1 MRIIAIA
8 KNTFKEALRGKMF
21 NIMLIFALVTIGST
35 KMFSF
40 FTPREEMKMI
50 KDMGFFF
57 ITIFGLLIAVI
68 LGARL
73 ITEELGKKTIYAVLS
88 KPVHRYELIL
98 GKLFGAMFALFIN
111 LCFMTGVFLSVLYL
125 KERVLN
131 FEIFKAMFL
140 IFISLSL
147 LSSIAIMFSTF
158 STMWISITLTLFIY
172 IVGNIF
178 EYLRHLASKGSA
190 ILKFALDGAYYL
202 LPNFGN
208 FNVNRDIVHGT
219 AVSVLHILKV
229 TVYGLNYIIIFTL
242 LAILFFRKR
251 EV

>member
-1 MRIIAIA
+1 MRVIAIA

-21 NIMLIFALVTIGST
+21 NIMLVFALVTIGST

-57 ITIFGLLIAVI
+57 IVFFGLLIAI
-68 LGARL
+68 FLGAKM
-73 ITEELGKKTIYAVLS
+73 ITEELEKKTIYTVLS

-98 GKLFGAMFALFIN
+98 GKLVGTMFALLIN
-111 LCFMTGVFLSVLYL
+111 LCFMAGVFLGVIYL

-131 FEIFKAMFL
+131 LEIFKAMFL
-140 IFISLSL
+140 IFVSLSL

-158 STMWISITLTLFIY
+158 ATTTISVTLTVFLY

-178 EYLRHLASKGSA
+178 EYLKHLAQKGGMV
-190 ILKFALDGAYYL
+190 LKFVLEGAYYL
-202 LPNFGN
+202 FPNFTN
-208 FNVNRDIVHGT
+208 FNINRDVVHGT
-219 AVSVLHILKV
+219 AVSGLHILKV
-229 TVYGLNYIIIFTL
+229 TIYGLNYIIIFTL
-242 LAILFFRKR
+242 LAVLFFRKR

>member
-1 MRIIAIA
+1 MKIIPIA
-8 KNTFKEALRGKMF
+8 KNTFKETLRGKMF

-57 ITIFGLLIAVI
+57 IIFFGLLIAI
-68 LGARL
+68 FLGAKM
-73 ITEELGKKTIYAVLS
+73 ITEELEKKTIYTVLS
-88 KPVHRYELIL
+88 KPIHRYELIL
-98 GKLFGAMFALFIN
+98 GKLVGTMFALLIN
-111 LCFMTGVFLSVLYL
+111 LCFMSIIFLGVLYL
-125 KERVLN
+125 KERALN
-131 FEIFKAMFL
+131 LEIFKAMFL
-140 IFISLSL
+140 IFVSLSL

-158 STMWISITLTLFIY
+158 ATTTISVTLTVFLY

-178 EYLRHLASKGSA
+178 EYLKHLAQKGS
-190 ILKFALDGAYYL
+190 IVLKFVLEGAYYL
-202 LPNFGN
+202 FPNFTN
-208 FNVNRDIVHGT
+208 FNINRDVIHGT
-219 AVSVLHILKV
+219 AVSGLHILKV
-229 TVYGLNYIIIFTL
+229 TVYGLNYMIIFTL

>member
-21 NIMLIFALVTIGST
+21 NTMLIFALVTIGST

-57 ITIFGLLIAVI
+57 IVFFGLLIAI
-68 LGARL
+68 FLGAKI
-73 ITEELGKKTIYAVLS
+73 ITEELEKKTIYTVLS
-88 KPVHRYELIL
+88 KPVHRHELIL
-98 GKLFGAMFALFIN
+98 GKLVGTMFALFVN
-111 LCFMTGVFLSVLYL
+111 LCFMSIVFLGVLYL
-125 KERVLN
+125 KERVLD
-131 FEIFKAMFL
+131 FEIFKAIFL

-147 LSSIAIMFSTF
+147 ISSIAIMFSTF
-158 STMWISITLTLFIY
+158 ATTTISVTLTMFFY

-178 EYLRHLASKGSA
+178 EYLKHLASKGGA
-190 ILKFALDGAYYL
+190 ILKFILDGAYYL
-202 LPNFGN
+202 FPNFTN
-208 FNVNRDIVHGT
+208 FNINRDVIHGT
-219 AVSVLHILKV
+219 AVSGMYMFKV
-229 TVYGLNYIIIFTL
+229 TAYGLNYITIFTL

-251 EV
+251 EI

>member
-57 ITIFGLLIAVI
+57 ITIFGLLIAII

-73 ITEELGKKTIYAVLS
+73 IYEELEKKTIYTVLS
-88 KPVHRYELIL
+88 KPVRKYELIL
-98 GKLFGAMFALFIN
+98 GKLFGAMFTLLIN
-111 LCFMTGVFLSVLYL
+111 LCFMTAVFLVVLYL
-125 KERVLN
+125 KERALN

-178 EYLRHLASKGSA
+178 EYLKHLAQKGG
-190 ILKFALDGAYYL
+190 IVLKFVLEGAYYL
-202 LPNFGN
+202 FPNFTN
-208 FNVNRDIVHGT
+208 FNINRDVVHGT
-219 AVSVLHILKV
+219 AVSGLHILKV

-242 LAILFFRKR
+242 LSILFFRKR

>member
-1 MRIIAIA
+1 MRIIAVA

-57 ITIFGLLIAVI
+57 IVFFGLLIAI
-68 LGARL
+68 FLGAKM
-73 ITEELGKKTIYAVLS
+73 IYEELERKTIYTVLS
-88 KPVHRYELIL
+88 KPIHRYELIL
-98 GKLFGAMFALFIN
+98 GKLVGTMLALLVN

-131 FEIFKAMFL
+131 LEIFKAMFL
-140 IFISLSL
+140 IFVSLSL

-158 STMWISITLTLFIY
+158 ATTTISITLTVFLY

-178 EYLRHLASKGSA
+178 EYLEHLAQKGGMV
-190 ILKFALDGAYYL
+190 LKFVLEGAYYL
-202 LPNFGN
+202 FPNFTN
-208 FNVNRDIVHGT
+208 FNINRDIVHGT
-219 AVSVLHILKV
+219 PVAGLYILKV
-229 TVYGLNYIIIFTL
+229 TIYGLNYIIIFTL

>member
-1 MRIIAIA
+1 MKVIAIA

-57 ITIFGLLIAVI
+57 IVFFGLLIAI
-68 LGARL
+68 FLGAKM
-73 ITEELGKKTIYAVLS
+73 ITEELEKKTIYTVLS
-88 KPVHRYELIL
+88 KPIHRYELIL
-98 GKLFGAMFALFIN
+98 GKLVGTMFALFIN
-111 LCFMTGVFLSVLYL
+111 LCFMSIVFLGVIYL

-131 FEIFKAMFL
+131 FKIFKAMFL
-140 IFISLSL
+140 IFVSLSL
-147 LSSIAIMFSTF
+147 ISSIAIMFSTF
-158 STMWISITLTLFIY
+158 ATTTISVTLTMFLY

-178 EYLRHLASKGSA
+178 EYLKHLASKGGTV
-190 ILKFALDGAYYL
+190 LKFILDGAYYL
-202 LPNFGN
+202 FPNFTN
-208 FNVNRDIVHGT
+208 FNINRDVIHGT
-219 AVSVLHILKV
+219 VVSGMYILKI
-229 TVYGLNYIIIFTL
+229 TAYGLNYIIIFTL
-242 LAILFFRKR
+242 LAVLFFRKR

>member
-1 MRIIAIA
+1 MKIIPIA

-57 ITIFGLLIAVI
+57 IVFFGLLIAI
-68 LGARL
+68 FLGAKM
-73 ITEELGKKTIYAVLS
+73 ITEELEKKTIYTVLS
-88 KPVHRYELIL
+88 KPIHRYELIL
-98 GKLFGAMFALFIN
+98 GKLVGTMFALLIN
-111 LCFMTGVFLSVLYL
+111 LCFMSIIFLGVLYL
-125 KERVLN
+125 KERALN

-158 STMWISITLTLFIY
+158 ATTTISVTLTVFLY

-178 EYLRHLASKGSA
+178 EYLKHLASKGSA
-190 ILKFALDGAYYL
+190 ILKFVLDGAYYL
-202 LPNFGN
+202 LPNFTN
-208 FNVNRDIVHGT
+208 FNINRDVVHGT
-219 AVSVLHILKV
+219 AVSGLHILKV
-229 TVYGLNYIIIFTL
+229 TAYGLNYIIIFTL

>member
-73 ITEELGKKTIYAVLS
+73 IYEELEKKTIYTLLS
-88 KPVHRYELIL
+88 KPVRKYELIL
-98 GKLFGAMFALFIN
+98 GKLFGAMFTLLIN
-111 LCFMTGVFLSVLYL
+111 LCFMTAVFLVVLYL
-125 KERVLN
+125 KERALN
-131 FEIFKAMFL
+131 FEIFKAVFL
-140 IFISLSL
+140 IFISLSV

-190 ILKFALDGAYYL
+190 ILKFVLDGAYYL

-208 FNVNRDIVHGT
+208 FNINRDIVHGT
-219 AVSVLHILKV
+219 AVSGLHILKV
-229 TVYGLNYIIIFTL
+229 TVYGLSYIIIF
-242 LAILFFRKR
+242 ICSNIVNFQQ
-251 EV
+251 EC

>member
-1 MRIIAIA
+1 MKIIPIA
-8 KNTFKEALRGKMF
+8 KNTFKETLRGKMF

-57 ITIFGLLIAVI
+57 IVFFGLFIAI
-68 LGARL
+68 FLGAKM
-73 ITEELGKKTIYAVLS
+73 ITEELEKKTIYTVLS

-98 GKLFGAMFALFIN
+98 GKLVGTMFALLIN
-111 LCFMTGVFLSVLYL
+111 LCFMSIVFLGVLYL
-125 KERVLN
+125 KEHALN

-158 STMWISITLTLFIY
+158 ATTTISVTLTVFLY

-178 EYLRHLASKGSA
+178 EYLKHLAQKGS
-190 ILKFALDGAYYL
+190 IVLKFVLEGAYYL
-202 LPNFGN
+202 FPNFTN
-208 FNVNRDIVHGT
+208 FNINRDIIHGT
-219 AVSVLHILKV
+219 AVSGLHILKV
-229 TVYGLNYIIIFTL
+229 TVYGLNYMIIFTL

>member
-1 MRIIAIA
+1 MKIMPIA
-8 KNTFKEALRGKMF
+8 KNTFKETLRGKMF

-57 ITIFGLLIAVI
+57 IIFFGLLIAI
-68 LGARL
+68 FLGAKM
-73 ITEELGKKTIYAVLS
+73 ITEELEKKTIYTVLS
-88 KPVHRYELIL
+88 KPIHRYELIL
-98 GKLFGAMFALFIN
+98 GKLVGTMFALLIN
-111 LCFMTGVFLSVLYL
+111 LCFMSIVFLGVLYL
-125 KERVLN
+125 KERALN

-158 STMWISITLTLFIY
+158 ATTTISVTLTIFLY

-178 EYLRHLASKGSA
+178 EYLGHLAQKGGMV
-190 ILKFALDGAYYL
+190 LKFVLEGAYYL
-202 LPNFGN
+202 FPNFTN
-208 FNVNRDIVHGT
+208 FNINRDVVHGT
-219 AVSVLHILKV
+219 AVSGLHIFKV
-229 TVYGLNYIIIFTL
+229 TIYGLNYIIIFTL

>member
-1 MRIIAIA
+1 MKVIAIA

-57 ITIFGLLIAVI
+57 IVFFGLLIAI
-68 LGARL
+68 FLGAKM
-73 ITEELGKKTIYAVLS
+73 ITEELEKKTIYTVLS
-88 KPVHRYELIL
+88 KPIHRYELIL
-98 GKLFGAMFALFIN
+98 GKLVGTMFALFIN
-111 LCFMTGVFLSVLYL
+111 LCFMSIVFLGVIYL

-131 FEIFKAMFL
+131 FKIFKAMFL

-147 LSSIAIMFSTF
+147 ISSIAIMFSTF
-158 STMWISITLTLFIY
+158 ATTTISVTLTMFLY
-172 IVGNIF
+172 IVGNLF
-178 EYLRHLASKGSA
+178 EYLKHLASKGGTV
-190 ILKFALDGAYYL
+190 LKFILDGAYYL
-202 LPNFGN
+202 FPNFTN
-208 FNVNRDIVHGT
+208 FNINRDVIHGT
-219 AVSVLHILKV
+219 AVSGMYILKI
-229 TVYGLNYIIIFTL
+229 TAYGLNYIIIFTL
-242 LAILFFRKR
+242 LAVLFFRKR